1 MAVRIF
7 EVTETESARLAVLE
21 PAPLRRQD
29 LRRSKQR
36 YAALGVLCLTLPFAA
51 ALFVLGVAH

>member
-7 EVTETESARLAVLE
+7 DVTETESTRLTVLE

-36 YAALGVLCLTLPFAA
+36 YAVLGVLCLTLPFAA
-51 ALFVLGVAH
+51 ALCVLGVAH

>member
-7 EVTETESARLAVLE
+7 DVTETESTRLTVLE

-36 YAALGVLCLTLPFAA
+36 YAVLGVLCLTLHFAA
-51 ALFVLGVAH
+51 ALCVLGVAH

>member
-7 EVTETESARLAVLE
+7 ESTESESARLLVLE

-29 LRRSKQR
+29 RRRSKQR
-36 YAALGVLCLTLPFAA
+36 YAALGVVCLTLPFAA
-51 ALFVLGVAH
+51 ALCVLGVAH

>member
-7 EVTETESARLAVLE
+7 EVNDTESARLTVLE
-21 PAPLRRQD
+21 PAPLRRHE

-51 ALFVLGVAH
+51 ALCVLGVAH

>member
-7 EVTETESARLAVLE
+7 EVTETESARLTVLE
-21 PAPLRRQD
+21 SAPLRRQD

-36 YAALGVLCLTLPFAA
+36 YAVLGILFLVVPFAT
-51 ALFVLGVAH
+51 ALCVLGAAH

>member
-36 YAALGVLCLTLPFAA
+36 YAALGLLILTLPFVA
-51 ALFVLGVAH
+51 ALCVLGVAH

>member
-7 EVTETESARLAVLE
+7 EVTETESTRLAVLE

-29 LRRSKQR
+29 LRRSKRR
-36 YAALGVLCLTLPFAA
+36 YAVLGALCLIVPFGAALGVL
-51 ALFVLGVAH
+51 GVAH

>member
-7 EVTETESARLAVLE
+7 EASETQSARLTVLE

-29 LRRSKQR
+29 IRRLKQR
-36 YAALGVLCLTLPFAA
+36 YAILGALSLVVPFAA
-51 ALFVLGVAH
+51 ALFVLGVVH